1 MMIKIEN
8 NKNSKYFEDFS
19 IGDKYLIP
27 SRTQT
32 SGIFS
37 MFQAASGDN
46 DPIHYDLE
54 YCKKRGHP
62 EMLAH
67 GLQVMIQTA
76 AGAGTFPSEV
86 RDSLIGLIEISGKML
101 KPVYREDTLYPELII
116 SKLISQNTTGILE
129 MKATIKNQKNIL
141 VFEGFHK
148 YLIKKKVINV
158 SNL

>member
-1 MMIKIEN
+1 MIKSQ
-8 NKNSKYFEDFS
+8 NKNNCKYFEDFS

-37 MFQAASGDN
+37 MFQGASGDN

-67 GLQVMIQTA
+67 GLQVFIQTA

-86 RDSLIGLIEISGKML
+86 RDSLIGLIEVSGKML
-101 KPVYREDTLYPELII
+101 KPVYREDTLYPELIV
-116 SKLISQNTTGILE
+116 SRLTSQNTTGILE
-129 MKATIKNQKNIL
+129 MKALVNNQDNIL
-141 VFEGFHK
+141 VFEGYHK
-148 YLIKKKVINV
+148 YLIKKKNNINA
-158 SNL
+158 

>member
-1 MMIKIEN
+1 MMVKVEKN
-8 NKNSKYFEDFS
+8 ENSKYFEDFS

-46 DPIHYDLE
+46 DPIHYDFE

-116 SKLISQNTTGILE
+116 SNLISQNTTGVLE
-129 MKATIKNQKNIL
+129 MKASIYNQKNNL

-148 YLIKKKVINV
+148 YLIKKKYNV
-158 SNL
+158 

>member
-1 MMIKIEN
+1 MMAKIEN
-8 NKNSKYFEDFS
+8 SKNSKYFEDFS

-76 AGAGTFPSEV
+76 AGAGIFPSEV

-101 KPVYREDTLYPELII
+101 KPVYRDDTLYPELII
-116 SKLISQNTTGILE
+116 SNLIPQNTTGVLE
-129 MKATIKNQKNIL
+129 MKAAIYNQKNIL

-148 YLIKKKVINV
+148 YLIKKKLNNV
-158 SNL
+158 

>member
-1 MMIKIEN
+1 MIRSQTI
-8 NKNSKYFEDFS
+8 NKSKYFEDFS

-37 MFQAASGDN
+37 MFQGASGDN

-67 GLQVMIQTA
+67 GLQVFIQTA

-86 RDSLIGLIEISGKML
+86 RDSLIGLIEVSGKML
-101 KPVYREDTLYPELII
+101 KPVYREDTLYPELIV
-116 SKLISQNTTGILE
+116 SRLTSQKTTGILE
-129 MKATIKNQKNIL
+129 MKALVNNQDNIL
-141 VFEGFHK
+141 VFEGYHK
-148 YLIKKKVINV
+148 YSIKKKNNINA
-158 SNL
+158 

>member
-1 MMIKIEN
+1 MIKSQ
-8 NKNSKYFEDFS
+8 NKNNCKYFEDFS

-37 MFQAASGDN
+37 MFQGASGDN

-67 GLQVMIQTA
+67 GLQVFIQTA

-86 RDSLIGLIEISGKML
+86 RDSLIGLIEVSGKML
-101 KPVYREDTLYPELII
+101 KPVYREDTLYPELIV
-116 SKLISQNTTGILE
+116 SRLTSQNITGILE
-129 MKATIKNQKNIL
+129 MKALVNNQDNIL
-141 VFEGFHK
+141 VFEGYHK
-148 YLIKKKVINV
+148 YLIKKKNNINA
-158 SNL
+158 

>member
-1 MMIKIEN
+1 MMVKVEKN
-8 NKNSKYFEDFS
+8 ENSKYFEDFS

-116 SKLISQNTTGILE
+116 SNLISQNTTGVLE
-129 MKATIKNQKNIL
+129 MKAAIYNQKNIL

-148 YLIKKKVINV
+148 YLIKKKLNNV
-158 SNL
+158 

>member
-1 MMIKIEN
+1 MIRSQTI
-8 NKNSKYFEDFS
+8 NKSKYFEDFS

-67 GLQVMIQTA
+67 GLQVFIQTA

-86 RDSLIGLIEISGKML
+86 RDSLIGLIEVSGKML
-101 KPVYREDTLYPELII
+101 KPVYREDTLYPELIV
-116 SKLISQNTTGILE
+116 SRLTSQNITGILE
-129 MKATIKNQKNIL
+129 MKALVNNQDNIL
-141 VFEGFHK
+141 VFEGYHK
-148 YLIKKKVINV
+148 Y
-158 SNL
+158 

>member
-1 MMIKIEN
+1 MMVKVEKN
-8 NKNSKYFEDFS
+8 ENSKYFEDFS

-116 SKLISQNTTGILE
+116 SNLISQNTTGILE
-129 MKATIKNQKNIL
+129 MKASIKNQKKIL
-141 VFEGFHK
+141 VFEGYHK
-148 YLIKKKVINV
+148 YLIKKLVN
-158 SNL
+158 